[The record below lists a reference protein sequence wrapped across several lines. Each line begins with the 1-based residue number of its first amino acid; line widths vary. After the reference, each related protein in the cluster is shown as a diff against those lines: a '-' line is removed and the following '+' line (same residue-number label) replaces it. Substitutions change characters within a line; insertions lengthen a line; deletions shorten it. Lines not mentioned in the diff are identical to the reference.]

1 MRMLMNSPLGVPICA
16 ICAIA
21 MLVLSIYLYIKIK
34 FMFGGKWSFHTKMQ
48 DDFKSMKKNETAVP
62 MLRWTPFIFFCG
74 SLWMFMELA
83 ERTIGGELIDNIMYV
98 YMIICIVGI
107 CLVYG
112 ISGIIRN
119 VMGKDTQML
128 EGVVVNLVPNVYN
141 NTYRVVVEYTFAGSR
156 NKHGGTCN
164 YSKKNCPSV
173 GQTYDLIYSYKYD
186 KIMSKDEIRQN
197 RKGSIYGFVFLI
209 LFILLIGARFMR

>member
-16 ICAIA
+16 ICGMFMIG
-21 MLVLSIYLYIKIK
+21 LSIYFLIK
-34 FMFGGKWSFHTKMQ
+34 FRSIYSTKRSFYTKIE
-48 DDFKSMKKNETAVP
+48 DDFKSMKMNDTLGPLLHWFPA
-62 MLRWTPFIFFCG
+62 MCFFMG
-74 SLWMFMELA
+74 VFMFLQVA
-83 ERTIGGELIDNIMYV
+83 ERTIGGKVVDNLQFV
-98 YMIICIVGI
+98 FVVFGIVLI

-112 ISGIIRN
+112 IGGIIRN
-119 VMGKDTQML
+119 VMGKDIQML

-197 RKGSIYGFVFLI
+197 RKGSIYGFIFLI